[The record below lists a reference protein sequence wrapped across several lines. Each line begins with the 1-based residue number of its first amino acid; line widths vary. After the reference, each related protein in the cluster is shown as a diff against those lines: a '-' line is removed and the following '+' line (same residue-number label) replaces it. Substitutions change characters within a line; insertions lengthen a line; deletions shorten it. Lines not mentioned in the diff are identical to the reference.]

1 MNRDYRPILL
11 LVMLVGSLIAA
22 LTKLLS
28 EAL

>member
-22 LTKLLS
+22 LTRLLS